1 MLFVAELNMQ
11 DWDERTLDLRDKLG
25 WALLGLVLIT
35 VAINLVRA
43 LFLDTKYVASYL
55 RMKCR
60 RWRSKVK
67 KETTTETHKSP

>member
-11 DWDERTLDLRDKLG
+11 DWDESTLDLRDKLG

-43 LFLDTKYVASYL
+43 LFLDTKYVVSYL

-60 RWRSKVK
+60 RWRSKAK
-67 KETTTETHKSP
+67 KETATETQKSP